1 MTPQRY
7 EELCRKY
14 FSDYSKASLVKKVKL
29 FYQLDTQTD
38 PNRSNRIRELFDEYL
53 YKKS

>member
-1 MTPQRY
+1 MEKQRY

-14 FSDYSKASLVKKVKL
+14 FADYQKASLVKKVKL
-29 FYQLDTQTD
+29 FYELDTQTD
-38 PNRSNRIRELFDEYL
+38 SNRSNRIREFFDECL